1 MNKRLKV
8 MLKGPILKMVCKL
21 SFPNFVG
28 VSSMTLVIFA
38 DAFFIG
44 QLGIVHLASL
54 AIVFP
59 FTALMQMMSA
69 GAIGGATTSSISRSL
84 GNGSNSNAETAAW
97 HAIVIGIII
106 SLIFTIFLGIF
117 PKYIFNFMSDE
128 NEVLNGAVGYAHIA
142 FGGSVFIWLVYIFS
156 AILRALGDV
165 VTPARVQILG
175 GIVQVF
181 LSGIL
186 TLGWFGTTKFGIL
199 GPAIAMVI
207 THISM
212 ALYLF
217 IYIQFKQ
224 SQIRLI
230 PQFLNK
236 KSFLDIMKVGS
247 GGLINSITIA
257 GTVAVVTG
265 TVSNYGIE
273 ALAGYGLGSRLEII
287 LTPLVFGIGSV
298 LTASVGVNVGAKQ
311 FVRARKIAWTG
322 AAISFL
328 MVGIIGFT
336 VTVFPEIWLNNFD
349 ANFLTKQFGIL
360 YLSIVAPFYCLFG
373 AGQAL
378 YFASQGTGKIALP
391 VSVGVLRF
399 ATVSITAYL
408 ALHFSLTIDIIFYAV
423 SVGLTITGVGLALC
437 LFGPDWKS
445 SN

>member
-1 MNKRLKV
+1 
-8 MLKGPILKMVCKL
+8 
-21 SFPNFVG
+21 
-28 VSSMTLVIFA
+28 
-38 DAFFIG
+38 
-44 QLGIVHLASL
+44 
-54 AIVFP
+54 
-59 FTALMQMMSA
+59 
-69 GAIGGATTSSISRSL
+69 
-84 GNGSNSNAETAAW
+84 
-97 HAIVIGIII
+97 
-106 SLIFTIFLGIF
+106 
-117 PKYIFNFMSDE
+117 
-128 NEVLNGAVGYAHIA
+128 
-142 FGGSVFIWLVYIFS
+142 
-156 AILRALGDV
+156 
-165 VTPARVQILG
+165 
-175 GIVQVF
+175 
-181 LSGIL
+181 
-186 TLGWFGTTKFGIL
+186 
-199 GPAIAMVI
+199 
-207 THISM
+207 
-212 ALYLF
+212 
-217 IYIQFKQ
+217 
-224 SQIRLI
+224 
-230 PQFLNK
+230 
-236 KSFLDIMKVGS
+236 
-247 GGLINSITIA
+247 
-257 GTVAVVTG
+257 VVTG

-298 LTASVGVNVGAKQ
+298 LTASVGVNIGAKQ
-311 FVRARKIAWTG
+311 FLRARKIAWTG

-336 VTVFPEIWLNNFD
+336 VTVFPEIWLNNFN